1 MKNGPCSLRSDVP
14 IMLKDCAV
22 ELAPVRITI
31 FNQSLASSWVPG
43 CLKAAKVPVPEKPNV
58 AGLNNYRPVAP
69 TTIVAK
75 CVEKLVMKRIK
86 ASILPSLDHNQFAY
100 RKNRSTEDA
109 ISIVLHTLLEHLE
122 HRNTYGRLLFVDF
135 SSAFNT
141 IQATQQITQ
150 TRPDQH
156 IMQLDFGLSNTPHTS
171 CQDWQARLPHPAL
184 EHRGPSGL
192 RA

>member
-14 IMLKDCAV
+14 IMLKDCAA
-22 ELAPVRITI
+22 ELAPVLTTI
-31 FNQSLASSWVPG
+31 FNLSLASSCVPG
-43 CLKAAKVPVPEKPNV
+43 CLKAATIVPVPKKPNI

-100 RKNRSTEDA
+100 RKNRSTGDA
-109 ISIVLHTLLEHLE
+109 IAIVLHTLLEHLE
-122 HRNTYGRLLFVDF
+122 HRNTYGRLLSVDS

-141 IQATQQITQ
+141 IQPNKLHSKLHKLA
-150 TRPDQH
+150 H
-156 IMQLDFGLSNTPHTS
+156 
-171 CQDWQARLPHPAL
+171 

-192 RA
+192 SAQPTSLHSFHSRLLLLFSI